1 MNIDALLAVI
11 NKLYPQDENVIR
23 YLQDNI
29 TEVKFK
35 SGKLIQLAGEHC
47 HNVYFIKKGAIRG
60 YIKDGKKD
68 ITTWISA
75 DNDFVTSISSLDLS
89 IPSFEN
95 MQAIED
101 CEVYSL
107 PSSALENLYIKH
119 PVFNITGRKLLQE
132 YYRDAE
138 MRAYT
143 VRLSNAETK
152 YRFFLNQYSHLANR
166 VQLRY
171 IASYLGITLETLSRV
186 RRKLAG

>member
-11 NKLYPQDENVIR
+11 NRLHPQDQEVVH
-23 YLQDNI
+23 YLQENI

-35 SGKLIQLAGEHC
+35 NGEMLQTAGTPC
-47 HNVYFIKKGAIRG
+47 QNVYFVKKGAIRG
-60 YIKDGKKD
+60 FIKEGRKD
-68 ITTWISA
+68 ITTWIST
-75 DNDFVTSISSLDLS
+75 DGDFVTSISSLDLA

-101 CEVYSL
+101 CELFSL
-107 PSSALENLYIKH
+107 PSVALENLYVQH

-138 MRAYT
+138 MRAYN

-152 YRFFLNQYSHLANR
+152 YRFFLNRYSHLANR

>member
-1 MNIDALLAVI
+1 MNIDALIAVVNTLHPI
-11 NKLYPQDENVIR
+11 EDEVLR
-23 YLQDNI
+23 YLQEHI
-29 TEVKFK
+29 TAVTCK
-35 SGKLIQLAGEHC
+35 SGHMLATTGEFC
-47 HNVYFIKKGAIRG
+47 TNVYFVNKGAIRG
-60 YIKDGKKD
+60 FIKDGTKD
-68 ITTWISA
+68 ITTWISTENA
-75 DNDFVTSISSLDLS
+75 FVTSISALDRS

-95 MQAIED
+95 IQAIED
-101 CEVYSL
+101 CELLSL
-107 PSSALENLYIKH
+107 SSSALERLYVEL

-152 YRFFLNQYSHLANR
+152 YRFFLDHYSHLANR
-166 VQLRY
+166 IQLRY

>member
-1 MNIDALLAVI
+1 MNIDALLAVV
-11 NKLYPQDENVIR
+11 NQLQPQDENVIK

-29 TEVKFK
+29 TSVNFK
-35 SGKLIQLAGEHC
+35 SGQLLQKAGEHC
-47 HNVYFIKKGAIRG
+47 HNVYFVKKGAIRG
-60 YIKDGKKD
+60 FIKEGKKE
-68 ITTWISA
+68 ITTWIST
-75 DNDFVTSISSLDLS
+75 DNSFVTSISALDLR

-101 CEVYSL
+101 CELFCLASI
-107 PSSALENLYIKH
+107 AMEQLYIEH

-138 MRAYT
+138 MRAYI

-152 YRFFLNQYSHLANR
+152 YRFFLDHHHHLANR
-166 VQLRY
+166 IQLRY

-186 RRKLAG
+186 RRKMAG